1 MKVDAQIEEECRRTI
16 SYLQGYSCPKLYISF
31 KKLTNQ
37 KRSANTF
44 RNIRRTTLCW
54 MRGKIEEL
62 LFIKVT
68 VFLPLS
74 FRKKNSAKQDIAST
88 EIAYQF
94 LAPKVP
100 VLRRNKATNP
110 STSTDPFSAATK
122 AFVLGNLFKLVG
134 SAITFARAVC
144 IGGNEKNTR
153 RLSYFPSSL
162 SPSGKVPVRMWWSKS
177 MNKLPSTRAFILV
190 QLKNGC
196 LIYWSWWLYFSS
208 KLKPTTLKTVESFRR
223 CYILLC

>member
-1 MKVDAQIEEECRRTI
+1 MIVDAQIEEKCRRTI
-16 SYLQGYSCPKLYISF
+16 SYLQGYSCPKLYTAVYINY
-31 KKLTNQ
+31 KKLSNQ
-37 KRSANTF
+37 KPSANTF
-44 RNIRRTTLCW
+44 RNIRRITLRW

-94 LAPKVP
+94 LAPNVP
-100 VLRRNKATNP
+100 VMRRNKATNP
-110 STSTDPFSAATK
+110 SASTDPFSAATK
-122 AFVLGNLFKLVG
+122 TLVLGNLFKLVR

-153 RLSYFPSSL
+153 RLSYFPRL
-162 SPSGKVPVRMWWSKS
+162 H
-177 MNKLPSTRAFILV
+177 
-190 QLKNGC
+190 
-196 LIYWSWWLYFSS
+196 LY
-208 KLKPTTLKTVESFRR
+208 P
-223 CYILLC
+223 

>member
-1 MKVDAQIEEECRRTI
+1 MLNAGQDWRTSI
-16 SYLQGYSCPKLYISF
+16 YQSYCVFAPLFSKKKFSKARYSIY
-31 KKLTNQ
+31 
-37 KRSANTF
+37 
-44 RNIRRTTLCW
+44 RNRLP
-54 MRGKIEEL
+54 
-62 LFIKVT
+62 
-68 VFLPLS
+68 VF
-74 FRKKNSAKQDIAST
+74 ST
-88 EIAYQF
+88 ECSCH
-94 LAPKVP
+94 
-100 VLRRNKATNP
+100 KATNP
-110 STSTDPFSAATK
+110 SASTDPFSAATK
-122 AFVLGNLFKLVG
+122 TLVLGNLFKLVR

-208 KLKPTTLKTVESFRR
+208 KLKPATLKTVESFRR